1 MRQQEI
7 LERAQRVIEQGP
19 YTDTWES
26 LCTHPNPKW
35 YQDAKLGIFIHWGV
49 YSVPAY
55 SSEWYSRYM
64 YVKGTKAYEHH
75 LAVYGPQD
83 RFGYN
88 TTLNLKTFN
97 YPLTTGNAF
106 DHICRQQTYGFT

>member
-83 RFGYN
+83 RFGY
-88 TTLNLKTFN
+88 KDFI
-97 YPLTTGNAF
+97 PMFRAEKF
-106 DHICRQQTYGFT
+106 DPAKCWARCAPKRKRAA